1 MPNTSTK
8 IRVMLVDAR
17 SERRDVLG
25 STLGTEGIDIVACVS
40 PEDDL
45 LGAVTRFAPDV
56 VLIDIESPS
65 RDTLESLRSVQ
76 SNQPRPMVLFT
87 QDDDGATIRRAVE
100 VGVTAYV
107 VDGLERRRVRP
118 VVEAAMARFAQFKAL
133 EQELART
140 RAKLEERKIVER
152 AKGILMEQHGI
163 SEDEAFQSMRKLAMR
178 KNKKLVEIA
187 EGVMAA
193 AELFRK

>member
-17 SERRDVLG
+17 SERREVLG

-40 PEDDL
+40 PEEDL

-56 VLIDIESPS
+56 VLIDIDSPS

-76 SNQPRPMVLFT
+76 SSQPRPMVLFT

-152 AKGILMEQHGI
+152 AKGLLMEQHGI
-163 SEDEAFQSMRKLAMR
+163 GEDEAFQSMRKLAMR
-178 KNKKLVEIA
+178 KNKRLVEIA